1 VRYRRVIDVYGVCV
15 DEQGRTLMVGPP
27 WTLPGG
33 RVEHGEHP
41 ADALARWVRGQ
52 TGRAVEAVALREV
65 VTDIDDRV
73 HHDVLVFTITVSA
86 VFAGAGGTW
95 RAPEDDGTA
104 PLTAR
109 LLGLVA
115 AENHQRT
122 PGVKV
127 HWPRSRVQ
135 RFAAYGL
142 ATDPDGN
149 VLLTLI
155 SDRYPG
161 AGRWH
166 LPGGGTDFG
175 ESPAVGLT
183 REIVEETGQ
192 HGRIVE
198 LMAVSHRYQKDARGP
213 EGRAMDWHGVRVV
226 YRVRIDNP
234 TQPEVVDHGGST
246 SAAAWFTP
254 DEAVALPLTEVAQDA
269 LAQLRAGDR

>member
-1 VRYRRVIDVYGVCV
+1 MRYSRVIDAYAVCI

-27 WTLPGG
+27 WMLPGG

-41 ADALARWVRGQ
+41 ADALKRWVREQ
-52 TGRAVEAVALREV
+52 TGRAPEIVGLRDV
-65 VTDIDDRV
+65 VTDIDNRV

-86 VFAGAGGTW
+86 GDGGTW
-95 RAPEDDGTA
+95 RPTEGLAAT
-104 PLTAR
+104 PLAAR
-109 LLGLVA
+109 ILGLVE
-115 AENHQRT
+115 AESHQRT

-142 ATDPDGN
+142 ATDPAGN

-155 SDRYPG
+155 SNRYPG

-183 REIVEETGQ
+183 REIEEETGQ
-192 HGRIVE
+192 HGVIE
-198 LMAVSHRYQKDARGP
+198 DLMAVSHRYQKAARGP
-213 EGRAMDWHGVRVV
+213 EGRPMDWHGVRVV

-234 TQPEVVDHGGST
+234 TEPEVVDHGGST
-246 SAAAWFTP
+246 AAAAWFTP
-254 DEAVALPLTEVAQDA
+254 AEAAALPLSEVAQDA
-269 LAQLRAGDR
+269 LAQLLAGDR